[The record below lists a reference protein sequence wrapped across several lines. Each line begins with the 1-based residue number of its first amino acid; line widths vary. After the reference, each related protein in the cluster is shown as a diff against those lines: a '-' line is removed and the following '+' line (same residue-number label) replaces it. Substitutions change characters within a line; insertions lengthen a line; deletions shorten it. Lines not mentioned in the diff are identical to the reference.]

1 MKKIKQRDK
10 ADKIFLATV
19 ILIPCIMLLGLAFAY
34 AEVRQQE
41 TGILDVCA
49 DRQDACVSLV
59 LNQISRQGAWEDEEI
74 AENILSA
81 LDASD
86 QQYWTFSSDQTIL
99 FVKSELETNTW
110 KGFTTATYYSSDS
123 AKSFF
128 QQLRLNRVT
137 HATIVVEGERYL
149 ASGVA
154 FDHQGATYQLCLLT
168 DRHTVLENNHFM
180 GAKIL
185 YWVLIGALLGLLAII
200 PNLLIRELREM
211 SRARKQLD
219 ENCRWLNDQLAKS
232 SERFANLDLHNTQHN
247 LWKSDMMPQ
256 FAAGLQ
262 ARRVSPVT
270 LMRLHCDTADDRKRF
285 LTVAPYTLNR
295 TVLRFE
301 ASGNDLILFF
311 VGCDDENALL
321 SVWPLLSQTVTI
333 QKTIKTGT
341 QGDPTIERAA
351 WELENTQESDLWQS
365 ELSENIS

>member
-19 ILIPCIMLLGLAFAY
+19 ILIPCIVLLGLAFAY
-34 AEVRQQE
+34 AEICQQE

-49 DRQDACVSLV
+49 DQQDACVSLV
-59 LNQISRQGAWEDEEI
+59 LDQISQLGNWENEEI
-74 AENILSA
+74 TEQILSA

-99 FVKSELETNTW
+99 FVKNELETNTW

-123 AKSFF
+123 ARNFF

-137 HATIVVEGERYL
+137 HDTIIVEEERYL
-149 ASGVA
+149 VSGVA

-168 DRHTVLENNHFM
+168 NRHTVLENNHFM

-185 YWVLIGALLGLLAII
+185 YWVLIGILLGLLAII

-211 SRARKQLD
+211 NRSRKLLD

-247 LWKSDMMPQ
+247 LWKPAMMPK

-262 ARRVSPVT
+262 DRGVCPVT
-270 LMRLHCDTADDRKRF
+270 LMRIHCDTANDRRQF
-285 LTVAPYTLNR
+285 LTLAPYTLDR

-301 ASGNDLILFF
+301 ASGSDLILIF
-311 VGCDDENALL
+311 VGSDDEAALL

-333 QKTIKTGT
+333 QKAIKAGT
-341 QGDPTIERAA
+341 QDGPTIECAA
-351 WELENTQESDLWQS
+351 LELENMQESDLWQS